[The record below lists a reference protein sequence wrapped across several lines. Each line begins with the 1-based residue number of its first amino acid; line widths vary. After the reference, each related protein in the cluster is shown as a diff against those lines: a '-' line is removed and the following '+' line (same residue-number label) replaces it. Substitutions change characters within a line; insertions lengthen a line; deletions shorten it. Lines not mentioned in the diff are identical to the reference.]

1 MPATD
6 RRPGS
11 APSAAWL
18 ISGAFRV
25 LSAGETALTDPCQM
39 TAEALVAAFAG
50 RRLSPVEATKA
61 VLARIERHA
70 PTFNTFTLVD
80 ADRALDQAR
89 AAELRYGA
97 GTPLSA
103 IDGVP
108 TTIKGLSGVLGWPNQ
123 RGSRLID
130 PVPTTDEASWV
141 ARLRE
146 AGVVMLGLTTSPE
159 FGWKGLTDSPL
170 TGITRNPWNP
180 ERTPGGSSGGAAV
193 AAACGFG
200 PLHQGSDGAGSIRI
214 PAAFTGVFGIKATFG
229 RVPSYPS
236 SAFRTV
242 SHTGPITRTVRD
254 GALMLN
260 ILQRPDHRDPTALPF
275 GGTDWLDGIEAGA
288 RDVRIGYS
296 PTLGGRAK
304 LHPDV
309 RARVDAAVKTLAAI
323 GAKVEEVDPDLPDH
337 ADSMLVMW
345 SAAAAKL
352 ESMLP
357 QDRLHLADPGFRA
370 MAAIGRRQSTNDWL
384 AADAVRI
391 AMGRA
396 MGAFLQRFDVLV
408 TPTMPIPAFK
418 AGQDLSEPGQATWM
432 DWSPFS
438 YPFNMTRQPAASVP
452 CGFASDGL
460 PVGLHIVGRMYDEA
474 MVLRV
479 ARAYEHAMP
488 PVFPKLG

>member
-1 MPATD
+1 
-6 RRPGS
+6 
-11 APSAAWL
+11 
-18 ISGAFRV
+18 
-25 LSAGETALTDPCQM
+25 M
-39 TAEALVAAFAG
+39 TAEALVASFSR
-50 RRLSPVEATKA
+50 RRLSPVEVTRA

-70 PTFNTFTLVD
+70 GRFNVFALVD
-80 ADRALDQAR
+80 AERALAVAA
-89 AAELRYGA
+89 AAEQRYAA

-108 TTIKGLSGVLGWPNQ
+108 TTIKGLSNVLGWPNR
-123 RGSRLID
+123 RGSKVID
-130 PVPTTDEASWV
+130 PAPATEEGSPV

-146 AGVVMLGLTTSPE
+146 AGAVLIGLTTSPE

-180 ERTPGGSSGGAAV
+180 DRTPGGSSGGAAV

-200 PLHQGSDGAGSIRI
+200 ALHQGSDGAGSIRI

-229 RVPSYPS
+229 RVPAYPS

-242 SHTGPITRTVRD
+242 SHNGPLTRTVRD
-254 GALMLN
+254 SALMLN
-260 ILQRPDHRDPTALPF
+260 ILQRPDYRDPTALPF
-275 GGTDWLDGIEAGA
+275 TDQDWLDGIEAGA

-309 RARVDAAVKTLAAI
+309 AARVEAAVKTLAAI
-323 GAKVEEVDPDLPDH
+323 GAQVEQVDPDLPDH
-337 ADSMLVMW
+337 AEAMLVLW
-345 SAAAAKL
+345 SVAAAKL
-352 ESMLP
+352 ETMLP
-357 QDRLHLADPGFRA
+357 QDRLGLVDPGFRA
-370 MAAIGRRQSTNDWL
+370 MAAIGRRYSTNDWL

-396 MGAFLQRFDVLV
+396 MGAYHQRFDVLV
-408 TPTMPIPAFK
+408 TPTMPIPAFT

-479 ARAYEHAMP
+479 ARAYERAMP
-488 PVFPKLG
+488 PIFPKLD